1 MKQVLFNRLQTNLAQ
16 CISDGTIYFVKDS
29 NGNFTQLAL
38 GDGSKSHVVGIG
50 PKMDD
55 ATKKDLMSK
64 LGLTISTNMGTIQL
78 GKLANYNGVSSQK
91 VVTYE
96 RNGLGTDV
104 HEISTVGYVQQYMK
118 AAQALVY
125 AGLLNASTGEITSLN
140 TTIIQN
146 PSEDNLTLNS
156 LLSGYEGESA
166 LKAGMAFVVGTKG
179 KLSAELYPNIQVQ
192 GGETTVEVGDM
203 IIITNV
209 QHFETEGD
217 IGAHNEA
224 SLIIVQNNLEIFK
237 GGTSVSDWQNG
248 EGVTKAKQVYA
259 YVQQEVNKVIAQIPD
274 LSTIN
279 NRLTQLESRATTI
292 EGNINTI
299 NGKINTINGKI
310 NTINGEISTIK
321 LDLAEGKYHTS
332 WEGE

>member
-55 ATKKDLMSK
+55 TTKQELMSK

-78 GKLANYNGVSSQK
+78 GKLSNYNGVSSQK

-96 RNGLGTDV
+96 RNGLGTDL

-125 AGLLNASTGEITSLN
+125 AGLLNASTGEITSPN

-146 PSEDNLTLNS
+146 PSEGKLTLNS
-156 LLSGYEGESA
+156 LLNGYEGESA

-179 KLSAELYPNIQVQ
+179 KLSADVYPNIQVQ
-192 GGETTVEVGDM
+192 GGETAVEVGDM

-209 QHFETEGD
+209 QHFDAEGD
-217 IGAHNEA
+217 TGAHNEA
-224 SLIIVQNNLEIFK
+224 SLIIVQNNLEIFDGK
-237 GGTSVSDWQNG
+237 NWATG
-248 EGVTKAKQVYA
+248 EGVTKAKQVYT
-259 YVQQEVNKVIAQIPD
+259 YVQQEVSKAIAQIPD
-274 LSTIN
+274 LSSIN
-279 NRLTQLESRATTI
+279 ARLAQLESRATTI
-292 EGNINTI
+292 EGNISTI
-299 NGKINTINGKI
+299 NR
-310 NTINGEISTIK
+310 EISTIK
-321 LDLAEGKYHTS
+321 SDLAQGKYHTS

>member
-1 MKQVLFNRLQTNLAQ
+1 MKQVLFDRLKTNLAQ

-55 ATKKDLMSK
+55 TTKQELMSK

-78 GKLANYNGVSSQK
+78 GKLSNYNGVSSQK

-96 RNGLGTDV
+96 RTGLGTDL

-118 AAQALVY
+118 TAQAMVY
-125 AGLLNASTGEITSLN
+125 AGLFNAQTKEITDYN
-140 TTIIQN
+140 TAIIS
-146 PSEDNLTLNS
+146 PSEEGNVTFDYLLN
-156 LLSGYEGESA
+156 GNEGET
-166 LKAGMAFVVGTKG
+166 LLNPGMSFIVGTAG
-179 KLSAELYPNIQVQ
+179 NLEGYTGVSIH
-192 GGETTVEVGDM
+192 GGETNVEVGDM

-209 QHFETEGD
+209 QQKEGD
-217 IGAHNEA
+217 GGGSTYNEA
-224 SLIIVQNNLEIFK
+224 SILIVQNNLDIFK

-279 NRLTQLESRATTI
+279 NKLAQLESRVTTI
-292 EGNINTI
+292 EGNIATI
-299 NGKINTINGKI
+299 NE
-310 NTINGEISTIK
+310 EISTIK
-321 LDLAEGKYHTS
+321 SDLAQGKYHTS

>member
-1 MKQVLFNRLQTNLAQ
+1 MKQVLFDRLKTNLAQ

-55 ATKKDLMSK
+55 TTKQELMSK

-78 GKLANYNGVSSQK
+78 GKLSNFNGVSSQK

-96 RNGLGTDV
+96 RTGLGTDI
-104 HEISTVGYVQQYMK
+104 HEIANVGYVQQYMK

-125 AGLLNASTGEITSLN
+125 AGLLNASTGEITSPN

-146 PSEDNLTLNS
+146 PSEGNLTLNS
-156 LLSGYEGESA
+156 LLSGYEGESN
-166 LKAGMAFVVGTKG
+166 LNVGMAFIVGTGGNIWYDK
-179 KLSAELYPNIQVQ
+179 YPYIDVE
-192 GGETTVEVGDM
+192 GDETYVGVGDM
-203 IIITNV
+203 IIITDVRHVDNDG
-209 QHFETEGD
+209 QTE
-217 IGAHNEA
+217 AHNEA
-224 SLIIVQNNLEIFK
+224 SIIIVQNNIDLFT
-237 GGTSVSDWQNG
+237 GGDSSAEWSSGQ
-248 EGVTKAKQVYA
+248 GVPKAMQVYA
-259 YVQQEVNKVIAQIPD
+259 FVVKYVSEALNQYSHVFDTLQGNIDAVDGKVTA
-274 LSTIN
+274 
-279 NRLTQLESRATTI
+279 LEGKMTTV
-292 EGNINTI
+292 EGN
-299 NGKINTINGKI
+299 I

-321 LDLAEGKYHTS
+321 SDLAQGKYHTS

>member
-1 MKQVLFNRLQTNLAQ
+1 MKQVLFNRQQTNLAQ

-55 ATKKDLMSK
+55 TTKQELMSK

-78 GKLANYNGVSSQK
+78 GKLANFNGVSSQK

-96 RNGLGTDV
+96 RTGFGTDKS
-104 HEISTVGYVQQYMK
+104 EIANVGYVQQYMK

-125 AGLLNASTGEITSLN
+125 AGLLNASTGEITSPN

-146 PSEDNLTLNS
+146 PSEGNLTLNS
-156 LLSGYEGESA
+156 LLSGYEGESY
-166 LKAGMAFVVGTKG
+166 LKVGMAFVVGTKG
-179 KLSAELYPNIQVQ
+179 KLSADVYPHIQVQ
-192 GGETTVEVGDM
+192 GGETAVEVGDM

-209 QHFETEGD
+209 QQKESEQG
-217 IGAHNEA
+217 GSMYNEA
-224 SLIIVQNNLEIFK
+224 SLIIVQNNLEIFDGK
-237 GGTSVSDWQNG
+237 NWATG
-248 EGVTKAKQVYA
+248 EGVTKAKQVYT
-259 YVQQEVNKVIAQIPD
+259 YVQQEVSKVIAQIPD
-274 LSTIN
+274 LSPIN
-279 NRLTQLESRATTI
+279 NKLAQLESRATTI

-299 NGKINTINGKI
+299 KGNINTINGNI

-321 LDLAEGKYHTS
+321 SDLAQGKYHTS

>member
-55 ATKKDLMSK
+55 TTKQELMSK

-78 GKLANYNGVSSQK
+78 GKLSNHKGVSSQK

-96 RNGLGTDV
+96 RTGFGTYKN
-104 HEISTVGYVQQYMK
+104 EIANVGYVQQYMK

-125 AGLLNASTGEITSLN
+125 AGLLNASTGEITSPN

-146 PSEDNLTLNS
+146 PSEGKLTLNS
-156 LLSGYEGESA
+156 LLNGYEGESA

-179 KLSAELYPNIQVQ
+179 KLSADVYPNFQVQ
-192 GGETTVEVGDM
+192 GGETAVEVGDM

-209 QHFETEGD
+209 QHFDAEGD
-217 IGAHNEA
+217 TGAHNEA
-224 SLIIVQNNLEIFK
+224 SLIIVQNNLEIFDGK
-237 GGTSVSDWQNG
+237 NWATG
-248 EGVTKAKQVYA
+248 EGVTKAKQVYT
-259 YVQQEVNKVIAQIPD
+259 YVQQEVSKAIAQIPD
-274 LSTIN
+274 LSSIN
-279 NRLTQLESRATTI
+279 ARLAKLESRATTI
-292 EGNINTI
+292 EGNIA
-299 NGKINTINGKI
+299 
-310 NTINGEISTIK
+310 TINGEISTIK
-321 LDLAEGKYHTS
+321 SDLAQGKYHTS

>member
-16 CISDGTIYFVKDS
+16 CINDGTVYFVKDS
-29 NGNFTQLAL
+29 NGNFTQIAL

-50 PKMDD
+50 LEMDD
-55 ATKKDLMSK
+55 TTKQKLMSK
-64 LGLTISTNMGTIQL
+64 LGLTITTNMGTIKL
-78 GKLANYNGVSSQK
+78 GNLANHNGASSQK
-91 VVTYE
+91 VVIYE
-96 RNGLGTDV
+96 NPITGTEKS
-104 HEISTVGYVQQYMK
+104 EIANVGYVQQYMK

-125 AGLLNASTGEITSLN
+125 AGLLNASTGEITSPN
-140 TTIIQN
+140 TTIIQI
-146 PSEDNLTLNS
+146 PSEGNLTLNS

-179 KLSAELYPNIQVQ
+179 KLSADVYPNIQVQ
-192 GGETTVEVGDM
+192 GGETAVDVGDM

-217 IGAHNEA
+217 IEAHNEA

-237 GGTSVSDWQNG
+237 GTTNSEWEIG

-259 YVQQEVNKVIAQIPD
+259 FVKSYVETEIPNITG
-274 LSTIN
+274 LAGIN

-299 NGKINTINGKI
+299 NG
-310 NTINGEISTIK
+310 EISTIK
-321 LDLAEGKYHTS
+321 SDLAGGKYHTS

>member
-1 MKQVLFNRLQTNLAQ
+1 MKQVLFDRLKTNLAQ
-16 CISDGTIYFVKDS
+16 CINDGTIYFVKDS
-29 NGNFTQLAL
+29 NGNFTKLAL

-55 ATKKDLMSK
+55 TTKQELMSK
-64 LGLTISTNMGTIQL
+64 LGLTITTNMGMIKL
-78 GKLANYNGVSSQK
+78 GNLTNHNGVSSQK
-91 VVTYE
+91 VVIYE
-96 RNGLGTDV
+96 NPITGTEKS
-104 HEISTVGYVQQYMK
+104 EIANVGYVQQYMK

-125 AGLLNASTGEITSLN
+125 AGVLNASTGEITSPN
-140 TTIIQN
+140 TTIIQI
-146 PSEDNLTLNS
+146 PSEGNLTLDS

-192 GGETTVEVGDM
+192 GGETNVEVGDM

-217 IGAHNEA
+217 TGAHNEA
-224 SLIIVQNNLEIFK
+224 SLIIVQNNLEIFDEK
-237 GGTSVSDWQNG
+237 NWATG

-274 LSTIN
+274 LSSIN

-299 NGKINTINGKI
+299 NGKINTING
-310 NTINGEISTIK
+310 EISTIK
-321 LDLAEGKYHTS
+321 SDLAGGKYHTS

>member
-1 MKQVLFNRLQTNLAQ
+1 MKQVLFDRLKTNIAQ

-55 ATKKDLMSK
+55 ATKQELMSK
-64 LGLTISTNMGTIQL
+64 LGLTISSDMGTIQL
-78 GKLANYNGVSSQK
+78 GKLSNYNGVSSQK
-91 VVTYE
+91 VITYE
-96 RNGLGTDV
+96 RTGIGANI

-125 AGLLNASTGEITSLN
+125 AGLLNASTGEITSPN

-146 PSEDNLTLNS
+146 PSEDTLTLNS

-179 KLSAELYPNIQVQ
+179 KLSADVYPHIQVQ
-192 GGETTVEVGDM
+192 GGETNVEVGDM

-209 QHFETEGD
+209 QQRESEEG
-217 IGAHNEA
+217 GSMYNEA
-224 SLIIVQNNLEIFK
+224 SLIIVQNNLEIFDGK
-237 GGTSVSDWQNG
+237 DWATG
-248 EGVTKAKQVYA
+248 EGVTKAKQVYT
-259 YVQQEVNKVIAQIPD
+259 YVQQEVSKAIAQIPD
-274 LSTIN
+274 LSSIN
-279 NRLTQLESRATTI
+279 ARLAQLESRATTI
-292 EGNINTI
+292 EGNISTI
-299 NGKINTINGKI
+299 NR
-310 NTINGEISTIK
+310 EISTIK
-321 LDLAEGKYHTS
+321 SDLAQGKYHTS